1 MKMKNISCKLF
12 AVLVKPLRD
21 LREIIYSKENK
32 VNVMTISKINAIGI
46 FASSLF
52 FLLLLSVNVNAQSG
66 NDILKKIQNK
76 FKSINNFNAD
86 FTQTISDPEGQQNG
100 KLSGKFFYKRKNK
113 FAVELK
119 SGSIISDGTTVWN
132 YDARL
137 KRVVISNFS
146 DEPTSFSLERYIFD
160 YPALCKVK
168 YVGNEKGKDEIIE
181 LVPKENY
188 IDFKSAKI
196 WKSSD
201 DMISRMEIID
211 LADAKYGF
219 QLSAIKVDQ
228 DIADS
233 KFSFT
238 PPKGIKIIDLR

>member
-1 MKMKNISCKLF
+1 MKKRINIKYIF
-12 AVLVKPLRD
+12 
-21 LREIIYSKENK
+21 YSF
-32 VNVMTISKINAIGI
+32 I
-46 FASSLF
+46 FLSMFLSSANLY
-52 FLLLLSVNVNAQSG
+52 AQSG
-66 NDILKKIQNK
+66 NETLKKIQNK

-119 SGSIISDGTTVWN
+119 NNSIISDGTTVWN
-132 YDARL
+132 YDARS
-137 KRVVISNFS
+137 KRVIISNFR

-160 YPALCKVK
+160 YPALCKIK
-168 YVGNEKGKDEIIE
+168 FSGTGKGNEEIIE

-201 DMISRMEIID
+201 NMISKMEIID
-211 LADAKYGF
+211 LADVKYVF
-219 QLSAIKVDQ
+219 QLSSIKIDQ
-228 DIADS
+228 DIKDS
-233 KFSFT
+233 KFNFT